1 MSIYVQR
8 SFVAALILTASCL
21 AIAPQA
27 RAETPEEQAAIRDFN
42 TTAALQ
48 NSGFYVRAAE
58 KWVAFIAK
66 YPKDARLDR
75 VHYFLGICQLHN
87 KKYPAAIKSFQT
99 VLTTYATSKSADGCQ
114 YNLGMAHFQI
124 GQASKKPADYQTA
137 AAAFQLVVT
146 KYANSRH
153 APMALYYRGEA
164 LYLAADTKG
173 AVEAY
178 KVLIGKYPKSPLL
191 GDAYYAL
198 GTAQQELTLTE
209 DAVTTYQSFLADSE
223 LAMHELANEIRLRL
237 GLSLYDLGKYPEAEK
252 LFTVVVAVEDFPHA
266 DFALLRQ
273 AQCRVET
280 DKHTEA
286 AVLFVELTTKFPK
299 STYVNVANL
308 AAGKCY
314 YLTDK
319 LNEARTTLDPLSK
332 ANQTESAEAAY
343 WLGRTLLKQK
353 QPAPALAALE
363 AAVNTYK
370 TGDFAAFLQAARIDA
385 LYELPDRRKET
396 GPLYANFV
404 KQFPDHPLAAKSQYM
419 AALAF
424 LELEDFTAARTNAE
438 AFLANAKLAMHEL
451 RPAVLF
457 IAAEGHLLAAQAA
470 DKTAD
475 QARAESFY
483 REIVAQSPQHAN
495 VPRANL
501 RIGWL
506 LLQNEK
512 HDDAIKHLVATLA
525 SFKEPDR
532 KAEAQLLI
540 GRGHSAAM
548 RHKEATTAF
557 TAALQASPNWTRGD
571 EALIQLSQS
580 YQAQNDAVSADK
592 QLKLLLT
599 KYPDSTFLPQAIY
612 DIAEIAYQQAKYD
625 EAIARHIEFNQK
637 FAADELAARAAH
649 GLGLAYFA
657 KQEFAN
663 TVTATTGLLTKHAK
677 SEVAPSGQYLRALAN
692 QRLKQFAPAVQDLT
706 AYLATNPEGDELLD
720 ARYALAL
727 CQIGLEQFPQATES
741 LNALLKDK
749 PDYAHADKVYYEM
762 AHALV
767 AQEKTVEAAEAFRA
781 ITTKLPDSPLAPEC
795 WFHVGRHHE
804 SLADKAEGDAVKA
817 PLAEA
822 TKAFTAGLAK
832 AQAPELQEK
841 LRYKLGDMQ
850 FRQQLYPQATA
861 TLLEQIAKHAAGE
874 LVGPARFL
882 AAECMF
888 RQDQFPQAR
897 PLFEKVAADKVD
909 NYTEQALFRAGICA
923 ANQKDWPASRT
934 HYASLISQFP
944 EFEQLNEA
952 RYGVGWALQNQN
964 KLTEARAA
972 YTQIGQ
978 ASGTE
983 VEAKAQFM
991 LGEIDF
997 AEKKYPAA
1005 IEHFL
1010 TIAVGYPYKTW
1021 QAMARFETG
1030 RCFVEL
1036 GEKEKA
1042 INAFQEVLTKHADHP
1057 KAKDAT
1063 TLIAE
1068 LKK

>member
-1 MSIYVQR
+1 MSFHVQR
-8 SFVAALILTASCL
+8 NFVAALILSAACL
-21 AIAPQA
+21 MIAPLA
-27 RAETPEEQAAIRDFN
+27 RAQTPEEQAAIRDFN

-48 NSGFYVRAAE
+48 NSGFYERAGE
-58 KWVAFIAK
+58 KWVTFIAK

-87 KKYPAAIKSFQT
+87 KKYPDAIKSFQT
-99 VLTTYATSKSADGCQ
+99 VLTSFPTSKSADGCQ
-114 YNLGMAHFQI
+114 YNLGMAHFQT
-124 GQASKKPADYQTA
+124 GQVAKTPAEFQAA
-137 AAAFQLVVT
+137 AAAFSLVVT
-146 KYANSRH
+146 KYATSRH
-153 APMALYYRGEA
+153 APAALYYQGEA
-164 LYLAADTKG
+164 LYLAADVKG

-178 KVLIGKYPKSPLL
+178 KALVAKYPTSPLL

-198 GTAQQELTLTE
+198 GTAQQELTLIQ
-209 DAVTTYQSFLADSE
+209 DAATTYQAFLAKPE
-223 LAMHELANEIRLRL
+223 LAQHELANEVRLRL
-237 GLSLYDLGKYPEAEK
+237 GLSLYDLGKYADAEA
-252 LFTVVVAVEDFPHA
+252 LFTAVVAVPEFPHA

-280 DKHTEA
+280 AKHAEA
-286 AVLFVELTTKFPK
+286 AVLFVELTKKFPQ
-299 STYVNVANL
+299 STYLNVANL

-319 LNEARTTLDPLSK
+319 LNEARTSLDPLSK
-332 ANQTESAEAAY
+332 ANQPESAEAAY
-343 WLGRTLLKQK
+343 WLGRTLLKLQD
-353 QPAPALAALE
+353 PAAALAALDP
-363 AAVNTYK
+363 AVNAFK
-370 TGDFAAFLQAARIDA
+370 TGDFAAYLQAARIDA

-396 GPLYANFV
+396 APLYANFV
-404 KQFPDHPLAAKSQYM
+404 KQFPEHPLAAQSQYM
-419 AALAF
+419 AALAS
-424 LELEDFTAARTNAE
+424 LGQEDFTAARTNAE

-457 IAAEGHLLAAQAA
+457 IAAEGHLLAAQAG

-475 QARAESFY
+475 QARAEALY
-483 REIVAQSPQHAN
+483 RELVAKSPQHVN
-495 VPRANL
+495 VPRSQL

-506 LLQNEK
+506 LLQTNK
-512 HDDAIKHLVATLA
+512 HEEAITHLVATMA
-525 SFKEPDR
+525 SFTEPDQ

-540 GRGHSAAM
+540 GRGHTAAM

-557 TAALQASPNWTRGD
+557 TAALQVSPTWARGD
-571 EALIQLSQS
+571 EALILLSQS
-580 YQAQNDAVSADK
+580 FRAQDDAVSADT

-599 KYPDSTFLPQAIY
+599 KYPASTFLPQAIY
-612 DIAEIAYQQAKYD
+612 DIAEIAYQQEKHD
-625 EAIARHIEFNQK
+625 EAIARYTEFNQK
-637 FAADELAARAAH
+637 FAAHELAPRATY

-657 KQEFAN
+657 KQDFPN
-663 TVTATTGLLTKHAK
+663 TVIATTALLTGHAQ
-677 SEVAPSGQYLRALAN
+677 SEVAPSGQYLRGLAN
-692 QRLKQFAPAVQDLT
+692 QRLQQFAPAAQDFT
-706 AYLATNPEGDELLD
+706 AFLATNPMGDELLD
-720 ARYALAL
+720 SRYALAL
-727 CQIGLEQFPQATES
+727 CQIGLKQFPQATVS
-741 LNALLKDK
+741 LTALLTDK

-767 AQEKTVEAAEAFRA
+767 AQDKAAEAAAAFGA

-804 SLADKAEGDAVKA
+804 SLADKAEGDAAKA

-822 TKAFTAGLAK
+822 AKAFAAGLAK
-832 AQAPELQEK
+832 AESPELQEK

-850 FRQQLYPQATA
+850 FRQQQYPQAAA
-861 TLLEQIAKHAAGE
+861 TLLEQIAKHPTGE

-882 AAECMF
+882 AAECLF

-897 PLFEKVAADKVD
+897 PLFEQVAADKVEK
-909 NYTEQALFRAGICA
+909 YTEQALFRAGICA
-923 ANQKDWPASRT
+923 ANQSDWPVSQT
-934 HYASLISQFP
+934 HYTSLITQFP
-944 EFEQLNEA
+944 KSEQLNEA

-964 KLTEARAA
+964 KLAEARAA
-972 YTQIGQ
+972 YILIGQ
-978 ASGTE
+978 VSGTE

-1010 TIAVGYPYKTW
+1010 TVAVGYPYKTW
-1021 QAMARFETG
+1021 QAMAQFETG

-1036 GEKEKA
+1036 AEKEKA
-1042 INAFQEVLTKHADHP
+1042 INAFQVVIDKHADHA
-1057 KAKDAT
+1057 KAKDAA